1 MNCAPHPRRTTAT
14 LKEAV
19 SAPSKGTAF
28 SLGQGALAGGA
39 ALGLGALVF
48 YGLGLSNE
56 AGAVDKAI
64 AWPQVR
70 QFVV

>member
-1 MNCAPHPRRTTAT
+1 M
-14 LKEAV
+14 
-19 SAPSKGTAF
+19 SAPSTGTAF

-39 ALGLGALVF
+39 AIGLGSLVF

-56 AGAVDKAI
+56 PGAVEKSI

-70 QFVV
+70 LFR